1 MKFVQYKKVIGLILA
16 AAFASTVTI
25 GMATA
30 SPHDGEKGKKGY
42 HFKMIDSNGDG
53 KISAEEHAIAAAKR
67 FSKMDTN
74 GDGFV
79 SKKEMRKH
87 HKKMKK
93 KHAKPCN
100 KS

>member
-1 MKFVQYKKVIGLILA
+1 MKFIQYKKVIGLVLA
-16 AAFASTVTI
+16 AAFASTVTV

-30 SPHDGEKGKKGY
+30 SPHEGEKGKKAH
-42 HFKMIDSNGDG
+42 HFKMIDTNGDG
-53 KISAEEHAIAAAKR
+53 KISVEEHADAAAER
-67 FSKMDTN
+67 FSKMDIN

-87 HKKMKK
+87 YKKMKK
-93 KHAKPCN
+93 KHEKSCN